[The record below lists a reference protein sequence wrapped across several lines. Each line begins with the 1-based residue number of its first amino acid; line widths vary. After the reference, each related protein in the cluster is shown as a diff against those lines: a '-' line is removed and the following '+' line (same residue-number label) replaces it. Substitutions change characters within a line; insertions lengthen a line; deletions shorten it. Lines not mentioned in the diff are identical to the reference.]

1 MSETLPSY
9 MYRDPCE
16 VLERNQEM
24 EIRKSCAG
32 CVHVFKI
39 EFHGSIETGCNKGKV
54 YGRRCK
60 FYQEESILFK
70 NVDSALKWAAQISMT
85 GIIDSPSLHRLIKDQ
100 DRAPF
105 KNDLLVN
112 LTPQE
117 IHAQAA
123 QVIQIAEKLRD
134 PALIEYIYARYCYLD
149 KLDHLITRV
158 ESTMGGVINPRA
170 MQELVF
176 EYCGRR
182 SHSVRDLKR
191 LLQCGSD
198 GIHGRRSQVYTVM
211 DHVHYQAMDQIE
223 RYMIDAGLID

>member
-1 MSETLPSY
+1 MALPAY
-9 MYRDPCE
+9 LYRNPME
-16 VLERNQEM
+16 VLEQKQEN
-24 EIRKSCAG
+24 ELNRSCAG
-32 CVHVFKI
+32 CVHVYRVEI
-39 EFHGSIETGCNKGKV
+39 GGSVENGCNKGKV

-70 NVDSALKWAAQISMT
+70 NVDSALRWAAQISMT

-134 PALIEYIYARYCYLD
+134 PALIEYIYVRYCYLD

-158 ESTMGGVINPRA
+158 ESTMGGVNRRA

-223 RYMIDAGLID
+223 QNMIDAGLID